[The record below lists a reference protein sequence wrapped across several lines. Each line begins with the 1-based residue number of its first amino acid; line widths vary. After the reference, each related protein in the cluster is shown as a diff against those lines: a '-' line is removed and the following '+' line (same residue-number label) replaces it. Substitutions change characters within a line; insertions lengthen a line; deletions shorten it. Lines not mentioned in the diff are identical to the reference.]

1 MMDRRTFVW
10 GSLGGAASTFLPLLS
25 CTSQTSAVPVPS
37 GDPKLPGKLSP
48 PHSLSLIH
56 DATTLRE
63 LGEKY
68 RQLVP
73 RENRESRLVDLLLT
87 NVQGERVARSSDSLF
102 LQDLLKEQIEY
113 DVMTGNTVVIQG
125 WVLSITE
132 ARQCALFSLTQS

>member
-10 GSLGGAASTFLPLLS
+10 VSLGGAASTFLPLLS
-25 CTSQTSAVPVPS
+25 CNPR
-37 GDPKLPGKLSP
+37 DPKLPGKLSP

-73 RENRESRLVDLLLT
+73 RENRESRLVNLLLT
-87 NVQGERVARSSDSLF
+87 NVRGERVARSSDSLF

-113 DVMTGNTVVIQG
+113 DFMTGNTVVIQG
-125 WVLSITE
+125 WVLSTTE